1 MNFLIYGAK
10 SFCRRRGTSI
20 LISALFFFISLALML
35 SSLVVGVCD
44 LYRSRNENPYS
55 DYYRLLVD
63 RRSDDIYAI
72 TGYTGYASTNKM
84 YSGSW
89 GIIKEIND
97 NFYNITD
104 FTAEAYGQTTAS
116 IDPLLPEWLNDSGIF
131 LLYGSTKCTELTEFT
146 RGELTLTAGRLLV
159 PDDRYNKSNVCM
171 LSEEVA
177 SLNDISVGDSIDIR
191 MSKEVYEP
199 FTVVGIY
206 RINTAY
212 SKDGIRF
219 SYNLPE
225 NRIFV
230 PLSTFERAYCL
241 GCYNYQIKL
250 DDASLIGQVEEL
262 VNKYAMGGGFPA
274 YFIRVGDIF
283 EANNRGVRSLER
295 VFEVTQL
302 IFAATAAILCMIIV
316 FSLVSSRKKEY
327 GIYLA
332 MGNGKAGIAG
342 ALSVELGLTM
352 TVGILLAFA
361 AVMICGSDI
370 SNSLLAGSLGNI
382 SAESLA
388 ITTSDSVMS
397 LSDEIAAVYSLTDS
411 AFVADSIGK
420 ALILILPCAVIAV
433 ICAFAGIFRISTM
446 KLLTNQE

>member
-10 SFCRRRGTSI
+10 SFWRRRGTSI

-35 SSLVVGVCD
+35 SSLIVGVCD

-89 GIIKEIND
+89 GSIKEIND
-97 NFYNITD
+97 YFYNITD

-131 LLYGSTKCTELTEFT
+131 LLYGITKCTELTEFT

-361 AVMICGSDI
+361 AVMIYGSDI

-411 AFVADSIGK
+411 AFVADRIGK

-433 ICAFAGIFRISTM
+433 ICAFVGIFRISTM

>member
-1 MNFLIYGAK
+1 M
-10 SFCRRRGTSI
+10 
-20 LISALFFFISLALML
+20 
-35 SSLVVGVCD
+35 
-44 LYRSRNENPYS
+44 
-55 DYYRLLVD
+55 
-63 RRSDDIYAI
+63 
-72 TGYTGYASTNKM
+72 
-84 YSGSW
+84 
-89 GIIKEIND
+89 
-97 NFYNITD
+97 
-104 FTAEAYGQTTAS
+104 
-116 IDPLLPEWLNDSGIF
+116 
-131 LLYGSTKCTELTEFT
+131 
-146 RGELTLTAGRLLV
+146 
-159 PDDRYNKSNVCM
+159 
-171 LSEEVA
+171 
-177 SLNDISVGDSIDIR
+177 
-191 MSKEVYEP
+191 
-199 FTVVGIY
+199 
-206 RINTAY
+206 
-212 SKDGIRF
+212 
-219 SYNLPE
+219 
-225 NRIFV
+225 